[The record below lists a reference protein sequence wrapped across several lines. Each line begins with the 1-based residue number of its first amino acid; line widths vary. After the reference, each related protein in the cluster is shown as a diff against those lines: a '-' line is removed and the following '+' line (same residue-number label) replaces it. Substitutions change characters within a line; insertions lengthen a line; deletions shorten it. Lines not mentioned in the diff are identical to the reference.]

1 MPHILKSF
9 YDEDILEEETIL
21 EWHDKVLDCL
31 LLSPFLSALFYNVF
45 PPPSLSLSLSLQVSK
60 KHVGKERAREIRD
73 KAIPIIQWLKTAEEE
88 SSDEE
93 GTSQEHIHMRLLEIC
108 DHSSY

>member
-9 YDEDILEEETIL
+9 YDEDILEEEAIL

-31 LLSPFLSALFYNVF
+31 LLSPSLSALFYNVF
-45 PPPSLSLSLSLQVSK
+45 LPPLSLSLQVSK

-93 GTSQEHIHMRLLEIC
+93 GTSQ
-108 DHSSY
+108 

>member
-1 MPHILKSF
+1 MIRYLIVSF
-9 YDEDILEEETIL
+9 FL
-21 EWHDKVLDCL
+21 
-31 LLSPFLSALFYNVF
+31 PFFLHYFITSF
-45 PPPSLSLSLSLQVSK
+45 PPSLSLSLQVSK

-93 GTSQEHIHMRLLEIC
+93 GTSQEHIHMRLRGIC